1 MPHKRKRRLKHHK
14 ELVEMEATDPDSE
27 DIYSESLRTHY
38 YPGRPDELDDLCLH
52 DFVANY
58 NYYGKDASGNRNYKK
73 LTKPRL
79 VNHRVIDPNN
89 ENTRKDY
96 YYSLILLFVPFRDEA
111 SLVQDNETAEEAFH
125 RLLPAN
131 EECSEY
137 HS

>member
-38 YPGRPDELDDLCLH
+38 LCLH
-52 DFVANY
+52 DFVAKY
-58 NYYGKDASGNRNYKK
+58 NYYGKDASRNRNYKN

-89 ENTRKDY
+89 EYKRGLLLLS
-96 YYSLILLFVPFRDEA
+96 YSVVCAL
-111 SLVQDNETAEEAFH
+111 QG
-125 RLLPAN
+125 
-131 EECSEY
+131 
-137 HS
+137 